1 LKLGKWRFAILAGA
15 AALCACGNPTVSAQT
30 PPVEGK
36 SQQRVPGQYL
46 VTLAAGADA
55 KAINDLYGRFGIK
68 SARSIGNNVYL
79 VALTEDPGPEEME
92 KLRGGNA
99 QIKAVQPNYVY
110 RARGSSTAR

>member
-1 LKLGKWRFAILAGA
+1 MRLATWRLSIVVAA

-30 PPVEGK
+30 PPPEAK

-46 VTLAAGADA
+46 VTLMPGGDA
-55 KAINDLYGRFGIK
+55 KAINDVYGSFGIK

-79 VALTEDPGPEEME
+79 VTLTQDPGPYAME
-92 KLRGGNA
+92 RLRGGNA

-110 RARGSSTAR
+110 RAQGGSTSR